1 MWYVC
6 ILPYSHSGCS
16 LSPKVRSIPSGKQKA
31 KKKGVA
37 CVSTVSTG
45 GDLSCDMPNQ
55 VVWKL
60 RTRRSFYS
68 IHDLSPSDASHPF
81 FSGTPVLRLEIVCGL
96 WKRTGRKK

>member
-1 MWYVC
+1 MVC
-6 ILPYSHSGCS
+6 MYFIYFHSGDS
-16 LSPKVRSIPSGKQKA
+16 HPRFEVYHLVKKKS

-60 RTRRSFYS
+60 RTRRSFCS
-68 IHDLSPSDASHPF
+68 ILDLAF
-81 FSGTPVLRLEIVCGL
+81 
-96 WKRTGRKK
+96 

>member
-1 MWYVC
+1 MYVFYP
-6 ILPYSHSGCS
+6 ILTVDVHSHPR
-16 LSPKVRSIPSGKQKA
+16 LEVYHLVNKKQ
-31 KKKGVA
+31 KKGVA

-96 WKRTGRKK
+96 WKRTGRNKK